1 MSKIKLTGSNSGY
14 VEISSAADAGNL
26 TLQLPT
32 AGTVLL
38 SNAGN
43 VFSGITTTGQLDI
56 NGSIDVS
63 STSVFND
70 DLTLTGASYNV
81 VWDKSDNQLEFGD
94 NAKLSFGA
102 SSDMQLYH
110 DGNNSNIRNTYD
122 TGRLDIRSDTV
133 HISDN
138 DNTHDMARFNYQ
150 GSVQLYYN
158 YNEKFYTT
166 NTGAVV
172 TGICTA
178 TSFSGSGEGLT
189 RTTPLSHRNRIING
203 DMQISQR
210 YGTTETTLNNAAYH
224 WVLDRFPF
232 YESTD
237 GSATVTQV
245 TSGYAASHTGSGKA
259 MRIKTTGADTSL
271 SGSQQLMFFQFIE
284 GYNWEDMRFGTA
296 NAKSFTVSFSILVSG
311 ASSGNVTGTYCVNA
325 TNATNYNR
333 SYVKEYTVSSVD
345 TWQRVSLTFPGD
357 TSGTWNTGNGAGI
370 RIGWSF
376 AGPTSQQGA
385 ADTWHSS
392 YKASTSN
399 QKNGM
404 ANVNNFYFITDIQVE
419 EGSVATPFERRNYAD
434 ELYRC
439 KRYYQQIGPA
449 SSSARILFGAG
460 NGNARIRGMQ
470 QLVPD
475 MRAAPTVTIDTSS
488 ENPTFY
494 SYTASPPG
502 YSSLNGFVATDKNFV
517 WDFNTG
523 THNQAGQAFDVKG
536 SGAKILCNA
545 EIS

>member
-26 TLQLPT
+26 TLALPT
-32 AGTVLL
+32 AGTALL

-43 VFSGITTTGQLDI
+43 VFTGITTFTGVNITDDI
-56 NGSIDVS
+56 
-63 STSVFND
+63 TFN
-70 DLTLTGASYNV
+70 GASYNV

-102 SSDMQLYH
+102 SSDLQLYH

-122 TGRLDIRSDTV
+122 TGRLDIRSDRV

-158 YNEKFYTT
+158 YSEKFYTT
-166 NTGAVV
+166 NTGAVI

-203 DMQISQR
+203 DMQVSQR
-210 YGTTETTLNNAAYH
+210 YGVSEVTLNNAAYH

-237 GSATVTQV
+237 GTATVTQV

-259 MRIKTTGADTSL
+259 MRIKTTSADTTL

-284 GYNWEDMRFGTA
+284 AYNWEDMRFGTA
-296 NAKSFTVSFSILVSG
+296 NAKSFTVSFSILVTG

-325 TNATNYNR
+325 TNAPNYNR

-376 AGPTSQQGA
+376 AGPTSQQA
-385 ADTWHSS
+385 AANQWHGSYVGSS
-392 YKASTSN
+392 SN

-419 EGSVATPFERRNYAD
+419 EGTVATPFERRNYAE
-434 ELYRC
+434 ELNRC

-449 SSSARILFGAG
+449 SSSARILMGAG
-460 NGNARIRGMQ
+460 NGNARIRGTH
-470 QLVPD
+470 QLVPE

-488 ENPTFY
+488 ENPVFY
-494 SYTASPPG
+494 SFAGSPPG
-502 YSSLNGFVATDKNFV
+502 YSSANSHVSTNKTFT
-517 WDFNTG
+517 WDWNTG